1 MAVFFHSI
9 RHGQVFSTFIF
20 GAEQRR
26 CTIPFNQEKY
36 KLIRKLDCSLSQEEA
51 ETAVRQN
58 SAAINYFLSTRKLLV
73 DTGDDPLVDS
83 WAFEEGMPVRGCDE
97 PNAIAVLP
105 YRNYCPGKTS

>member
-1 MAVFFHSI
+1 MPYS
-9 RHGQVFSTFIF
+9 
-20 GAEQRR
+20 
-26 CTIPFNQEKY
+26 FNQEKY

-58 SAAINYFLSTRKLLV
+58 SAAMNYFLSTRKLLV

-105 YRNYCPGKTS
+105 YCHIGITAPARPVEDAQI